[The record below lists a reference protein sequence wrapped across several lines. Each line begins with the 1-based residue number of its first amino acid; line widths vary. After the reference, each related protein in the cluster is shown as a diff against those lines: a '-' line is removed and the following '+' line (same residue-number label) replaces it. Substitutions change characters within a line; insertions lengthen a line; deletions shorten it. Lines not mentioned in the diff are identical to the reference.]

1 MVATLCRRCDTI
13 KLMALERKWE
23 KFNGGP
29 ARSAADEL
37 RVSINHRGRIYMNA
51 RLYQAMGQPK
61 AVAIYYNRE
70 DDAIAL
76 EPAYPRF
83 IQNFPIVKHM
93 YGWMVH
99 ASSFCRHFRINIPST
114 QRFIRPEITQ
124 EGQLILK
131 LRETVTVGGARRK
144 RRSE

>member
-1 MVATLCRRCDTI
+1 
-13 KLMALERKWE
+13 MALERNWE

-37 RVSINHRGRIYMNA
+37 RVSINQRGRIYLNA

-61 AVAIYYNRE
+61 AFAIYYNRE

-93 YGWMVH
+93 YGWTVH

-131 LRETVTVGGARRK
+131 LRETVCCNVDFIT
-144 RRSE
+144 

>member
-1 MVATLCRRCDTI
+1 MT
-13 KLMALERKWE
+13 LERNWE

-29 ARSAADEL
+29 ALSVRSARETL
-37 RVSINHRGRIYMNA
+37 RVTINQKGLIYMNA
-51 RLYQAMGQPK
+51 RAYQALGRPK

-83 IQNFPIVKHM
+83 IQNFPVVKHM

-99 ASSFCRHFRINIPST
+99 TSSFCRHFRIAIPST

-144 RRSE
+144 KKGSVLDVNA